1 MILSA
6 PMSAMRSGYG
16 DEMSLVLMARAGFDA
31 IDYTFNEMTE
41 QGNVWNQP
49 SWKSYATRLKAKA
62 EELHVYFNQG
72 HAPFVFHWEDRS
84 EWDKWIIPTVEHSFE
99 CASALGIPIIVVHP
113 IHHFRYKGNESY
125 LWDLNLDYYRTLI
138 PFARKAGVKIA
149 LENMLQ
155 YDEKRGCIVPDVFAR
170 PEKYLAFYDTL
181 ASEEV
186 VACVDVGH
194 SGPTG
199 EDPVELLT
207 VLGDRVKALHVHD
220 NCFRHDD
227 HYLPFLGM
235 MDWDAITGAL
245 ASIHYQGDFTFEVTN
260 FLKKFFR
267 PRLIEAALEFEEQ
280 VGRYLIGQ
288 IEEKMRSLK

>member
-1 MILSA
+1 
-6 PMSAMRSGYG
+6 MSAMRSGYG

-31 IDYTFNEMTE
+31 VDYTFNEMTE
-41 QGNVWNQP
+41 RDNVWNQP
-49 SWKSYATRLKAKA
+49 SWKDYAASLKTKA
-62 EELHVYFNQG
+62 EEYHICFNQG
-72 HAPFVFHWEDRS
+72 HAPFLFCWGNRN
-84 EWDKWIIPTVEHSFE
+84 EWDNWIIPTVKHSFE
-99 CASALGIPIIVVHP
+99 CAAALDIPIIVVHP

-138 PFARKAGVKIA
+138 PFARNAGVKIA

-170 PEKYLAFYDTL
+170 PEKYLAFYDALT
-181 ASEEV
+181 SDQI

-207 VLGDRVKALHVHD
+207 VLGDRVKALHIHD

-235 MDWDAITGAL
+235 MDWDAITMAL
-245 ASIHYQGDFTFEVTN
+245 ASIQYAGDFTFEVTN

-267 PRLIEAALEFEEQ
+267 PGLIDFALKFEEQ

-288 IEEKMRSLK
+288 IDSKKRLL